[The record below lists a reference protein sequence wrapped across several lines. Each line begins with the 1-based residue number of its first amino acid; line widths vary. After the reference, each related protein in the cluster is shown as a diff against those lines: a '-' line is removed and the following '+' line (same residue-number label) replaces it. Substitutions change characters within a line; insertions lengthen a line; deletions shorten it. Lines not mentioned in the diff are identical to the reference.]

1 MRAEEPFLVRH
12 ADLIFAL
19 KTFAAS
25 MLALVI
31 ALAIDLP
38 RPYWAMATVYIT
50 SQPLAGATSSK
61 AFFRVIGTLVGASMT
76 VALVPNLIN
85 APELLCL
92 AIALWVGLCLYLA
105 LLDGTPRSYIFM
117 LGGYTVALI
126 GFPSVA
132 DPGSIFD
139 VALAR
144 VEEISLGIICA
155 SLVSTV
161 VFPRSVAPAV
171 GGRVRSWLAD
181 ARRLSRD
188 VLLDRGTSETRRAQ
202 RLRLATDIVEIDTLA
217 THLAYDR
224 LADAGTVRGLGEVRL
239 RMLMLLPIVTSIEDR
254 LAALGEA
261 ALQRQPE
268 LRRLIGDL
276 AAWIVDEDRSRQS
289 GEQIRAAIAERQ
301 SALDGLAPRERIIT
315 ISLLLRLRE
324 LVDISADCRAVGDAI
339 AAGQDISTVPLAFHP
354 EAGAAPV
361 RHRDHGMALWS
372 AAGAAVAIL
381 ICCGLWIATG
391 WADGASAPM
400 MAAVA
405 CSFFAAQDEP
415 ARSIRAFGL
424 FSLVAIVV
432 VAIYQFALVPGISHI
447 EVLIAALA
455 PTFLLYGF
463 LIARPKTAPIGMAL
477 AANTATLLA
486 LQSTYNADFASFA
499 NTAVAFFL
507 GVVIAEIVTRVARCV
522 GAEWIAKRLMMSSWQ
537 TLAVAAERRGRGD
550 RAQFAGLMLH
560 RLGLLVQRI
569 AFISES
575 DRRDADSLVQLRI
588 GLNIID
594 LRRARYGLA
603 ASTVRAIDDMLDD
616 LAASFRAH
624 ADQAMPTEL
633 LSRIDA
639 TVTAVVKDPNERAR
653 DDALLGLVGIRRGLF
668 PDAPAYRSQP
678 EESFAA

>member
-202 RLRLATDIVEIDTLA
+202 RLHLATDIVEIDTLA

-289 GEQIRAAIAERQ
+289 GEQIRTAIAERQ

-339 AAGQDISTVPLAFHP
+339 AAGQDISAVPLAFHP

-499 NTAVAFFL
+499 NTSVAFFL
-507 GVVIAEIVTRVARCV
+507 GVVIAEIVTRVARGV

-594 LRRARYGLA
+594 LRRARYGLT

>member
-61 AFFRVIGTLVGASMT
+61 AFFRVIGTLVGASVT
-76 VALVPNLIN
+76 VALVPNLVN

-92 AIALWVGLCLYLA
+92 AIALWVGLCLYLS
-105 LLDGTPRSYIFM
+105 LLDGTPRSYVFM

-132 DPGSIFD
+132 EPGSIFD

-171 GGRVRSWLAD
+171 GGRIRSWLSD

-188 VLLDRGTSETRRAQ
+188 VLLDRGTGETRRAQ

-217 THLAYDR
+217 THVAYDR

-239 RMLMLLPIVTSIEDR
+239 RMLMLLPIITSIDDR
-254 LAALGEA
+254 LTALGEA

-268 LRRLIGDL
+268 LQRLIGDL
-276 AAWIVDEDRSRQS
+276 AAWIVDEDRQRQS
-289 GEQIRAAIAERQ
+289 GEQIRTAIAERQ
-301 SALDGLAPRERIIT
+301 SALDGIAPRERIIT

-324 LVDISADCRAVGDAI
+324 LADISADCRALGDAI
-339 AAGQDISTVPLAFHP
+339 TAGRDISSVQLAFHP
-354 EAGAAPV
+354 ESGAAPV

-424 FSLVAIVV
+424 FSLVAIVI
-432 VAIYQFALVPGISHI
+432 VAIYQFALVPGISHV

-486 LQSTYNADFASFA
+486 LQSTYSADFASFA
-499 NTAVAFFL
+499 NTSVAFFL
-507 GVVIAEIVTRVARCV
+507 GVVIAEIVTRIARGV
-522 GAEWIAKRLMMSSWQ
+522 GAEWIAKRLMTSSWQ
-537 TLAVAAERRGRGD
+537 ALAVAAERRGHGD

-603 ASTVRAIDDMLDD
+603 AVTVRAIDDMLDD
-616 LAASFRAH
+616 LAAAFRAR
-624 ADQAMPTEL
+624 ADQAMPAEL
-633 LSRIDA
+633 LSCIDA
-639 TVTAVVKDPNERAR
+639 ALTAVVKDPNERAR

>member
-61 AFFRVIGTLVGASMT
+61 AFFRVIGTLVGASVT
-76 VALVPNLIN
+76 VALVPNLVN

-92 AIALWVGLCLYLA
+92 AIALWVGLCLYLS
-105 LLDGTPRSYIFM
+105 LLDGTPRSYVFM

-132 DPGSIFD
+132 EPGSIFD

-171 GGRVRSWLAD
+171 GGRIRSWLSD

-188 VLLDRGTSETRRAQ
+188 VLLDRGTGETRRAQ

-217 THLAYDR
+217 THVAYDR

-239 RMLMLLPIVTSIEDR
+239 RMLMLLPIITSIEDR
-254 LAALGEA
+254 LTALGEA

-268 LRRLIGDL
+268 LQRLIGDL
-276 AAWIVDEDRSRQS
+276 AAWIVDEDRQRQS
-289 GEQIRAAIAERQ
+289 GEQIRTAIAEQQ
-301 SALDGLAPRERIIT
+301 SALDGIAPRERIIT

-324 LVDISADCRAVGDAI
+324 LADISADCRALGDAI
-339 AAGQDISTVPLAFHP
+339 TAGRDISSVRLAFHP
-354 EAGAAPV
+354 ESGAAPV

-424 FSLVAIVV
+424 FSLVAIVI
-432 VAIYQFALVPGISHI
+432 VAIYQFALVPGISHV

-486 LQSTYNADFASFA
+486 LQSTYSADFASFA
-499 NTAVAFFL
+499 NTSVAFFL
-507 GVVIAEIVTRVARCV
+507 GVVIAEIVTRIARGV
-522 GAEWIAKRLMMSSWQ
+522 GAEWIAKRLMTSSWQ
-537 TLAVAAERRGRGD
+537 TLAVAAERRGHGD

-603 ASTVRAIDDMLDD
+603 AVTVRAIDDMLDD
-616 LAASFRAH
+616 LAAAFRAR
-624 ADQAMPTEL
+624 ADQAMPAEL
-633 LSRIDA
+633 LSCIDA
-639 TVTAVVKDPNERAR
+639 ALTAVVKDPNERAR